1 MDYQQSWQNA
11 QPGAVSRLQFVRQ
24 VYLWLMA
31 GFGVAL
37 VGAVG
42 AFLTVPFWAPLLN
55 AGGRVFM
62 LALVLGQFAALW
74 MARRTAQ
81 TRPLNIATYGLA
93 TGVSGFIAGMVSLMV
108 ASQSGAGVVLSALG
122 LTALAF
128 LALTVVAFVSK
139 KDFSFLGSFVVVG
152 LVIGLGG
159 SFIAFFFNLPLFSLV
174 ISGVI
179 VLASSA
185 KILWDTSAMLRT
197 ADLSNPVG
205 FALALFVNL
214 YNIFISLLN
223 ILGGARRR

>member
-11 QPGAVSRLQFVRQ
+11 QSGAISRLQFVRQ

-42 AFLTVPFWAPLLN
+42 AFVTVPFWAPLLQS
-55 AGGRVFM
+55 GGRVFM
-62 LALVLGQFAALW
+62 FALIIGQFAALW
-74 MARRTAQ
+74 IAGRTAQ
-81 TRPLNIATYGLA
+81 TKPLNIATFGLA

-108 ASQSGAGVVLSALG
+108 ASQSGMGVVLSALG

-128 LALTVVAFVSK
+128 LTLTVVAFVSK
-139 KDFSFLGSFVVVG
+139 KDFSFLRSFVVVG
-152 LVIGLGG
+152 LVIGIGG
-159 SFIAFFFNLPLFSLV
+159 SFIAFFFNLPVFSLV

-205 FALALFVNL
+205 FALSLFVNL

-223 ILGGARRR
+223 ILSGGRRR